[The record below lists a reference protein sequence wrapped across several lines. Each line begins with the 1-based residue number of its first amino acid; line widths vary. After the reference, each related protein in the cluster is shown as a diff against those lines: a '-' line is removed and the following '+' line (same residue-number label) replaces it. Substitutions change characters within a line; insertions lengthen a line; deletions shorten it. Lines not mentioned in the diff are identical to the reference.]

1 MRTNIVLDDAL
12 VAEAMQLS
20 VVKTKK
26 ELIHNALKA
35 LIILEKQQ
43 IKARQEFLDTY
54 VKNPVELDTFQ
65 PMSRDEVN
73 ER

>member
-43 IKARQEFLDTY
+43 IKGLFSAS
-54 VKNPVELDTFQ
+54 V
-65 PMSRDEVN
+65 S
-73 ER
+73 